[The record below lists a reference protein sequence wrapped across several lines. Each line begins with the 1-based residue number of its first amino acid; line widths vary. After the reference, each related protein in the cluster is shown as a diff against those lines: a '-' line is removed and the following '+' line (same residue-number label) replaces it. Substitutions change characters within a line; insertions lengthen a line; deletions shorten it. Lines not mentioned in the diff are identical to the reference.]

1 MKINENCL
9 DIFIH
14 LLKSIGAKIVVSME
28 LTDQVVQNNVNVGMM
43 HTATQKMVGVDATMV
58 LWANYVKRLAPKEDM
73 EKIVS
78 KSVDVLPIILKCVV
92 MWMVHVIV
100 YQVVFLSYLITHL
113 DFCMRMLLC
122 VCATSI
128 TVNTF
133 YLSVHMCVG
142 HHH

>member
-1 MKINENCL
+1 
-9 DIFIH
+9 
-14 LLKSIGAKIVVSME
+14 
-28 LTDQVVQNNVNVGMM
+28 M

-100 YQVVFLSYLITHL
+100 YQVSRAKDATNCASQAFGERIVISTVIVIT
-113 DFCMRMLLC
+113 
-122 VCATSI
+122 
-128 TVNTF
+128 
-133 YLSVHMCVG
+133 G
-142 HHH
+142 HIAIV

>member
-1 MKINENCL
+1 MV
-9 DIFIH
+9 
-14 LLKSIGAKIVVSME
+14 LLGQSAKIVVSME

-100 YQVVFLSYLITHL
+100 YQVSRAKDATNCASQAFGERIVISTVIVIT
-113 DFCMRMLLC
+113 
-122 VCATSI
+122 
-128 TVNTF
+128 
-133 YLSVHMCVG
+133 G
-142 HHH
+142 HIAIV